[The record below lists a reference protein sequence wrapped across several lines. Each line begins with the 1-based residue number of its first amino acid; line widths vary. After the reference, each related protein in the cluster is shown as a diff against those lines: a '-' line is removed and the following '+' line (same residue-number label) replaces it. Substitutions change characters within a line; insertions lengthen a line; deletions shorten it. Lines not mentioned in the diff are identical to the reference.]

1 MFHQSQIV
9 SQNIADGSVK
19 KNIVTSIVRIWKE
32 NTIVDRLIV
41 QTMNVTPI
49 EAELMAIRIGLTSA
63 VANNDTRSITV
74 ITDSLS
80 AAQKILDSHVHPY
93 QSAIVP
99 IASKIKSYLN
109 KDCRNSIHFGYCPS
123 KAKWPKQAL
132 VDEQVK
138 EANDTPTLPSKN
150 SYSFSKKKECADLLN
165 EWQTSFQTNRNRG
178 QLFLDF
184 EDNKGRVI
192 KPSYA
197 KGGLWPPI
205 IGTTNSICARFTR
218 MTTGHVPIGEYRQ
231 RFFPNSPT
239 NCPCGQAEVQT
250 HEHIVMQCN
259 LHDPTT
265 RPKDIDIDSFMTFIS
280 GNPKAFNFDNG

>member
-1 MFHQSQIV
+1 M
-9 SQNIADGSVK
+9 SQNIVDGSVK
-19 KNIVTSIVRIWKE
+19 KTKTNIVTSIVRIWKE

-197 KGGLWPPI
+197 KGGLWLPI

-280 GNPKAFNFDNG
+280 GNPKAFSFDNG

>member
-1 MFHQSQIV
+1 M
-9 SQNIADGSVK
+9 SQNIVDGSVK
-19 KNIVTSIVRIWKE
+19 KTKTNIVTSIVRIWKE

-197 KGGLWPPI
+197 KGGLWLPI

>member
-1 MFHQSQIV
+1 M
-9 SQNIADGSVK
+9 SQNIVDGSVK
-19 KNIVTSIVRIWKE
+19 KTKTNIVTSIVRIWKE

-109 KDCRNSIHFGYCPS
+109 KDCRNSIHFWYCPS

-197 KGGLWPPI
+197 KGGLWLPI